1 MSFISKRGA
10 IALVLFAIISIF
22 GCADASAQYNRGD
35 KSFGVR
41 GGFESRNTSAV
52 AGASFEYTLS
62 RHVRLSP
69 EVDIVFR
76 HKNRDGGAFALNV
89 DFPFQFRN
97 DRGAFY
103 PLAGLAYRSWG
114 VHNKDYETMKDVT
127 TRRNVFG
134 LNVGC
139 GAETMV
145 SSTCK
150 LSLEAVYALQRH
162 FPGVQIL
169 FGVSFVF

>member
-1 MSFISKRGA
+1 MNKRGA
-10 IALVLFAIISIF
+10 IALIIFAVISIF
-22 GCADASAQYNRGD
+22 GCTEAAAQYNRGD

-41 GGFESRNTSAV
+41 GGFETRNTSGV

-62 RHVRLSP
+62 RHLRLSP
-69 EVDIVFR
+69 EFDIIFR
-76 HKNRDGGAFALNV
+76 HKNRDGGSFALYV
-89 DFPFQFRN
+89 DFPFQFCN

-103 PLAGLAYRSWG
+103 PIAGIAYRSWAF
-114 VHNKDYETMKDVT
+114 HNKDYDTMKDVT

-134 LNVGC
+134 LNLGC

-150 LSLEAVYALQRH
+150 ISLEAVYALQRH
-162 FPGVQIL
+162 YPGVQIL
-169 FGVSFVF
+169 AGVSFVF